1 MIDQA
6 LDLSSSDSYRQNQN
20 KTWLSLVLEPTWEG
34 LMPDYIKGYNYQ
46 GLLISKVLLLWW
58 KKEKSK
64 NYSSLISKQTNQMSH

>member
-34 LMPDYIKGYNYQ
+34 LMPGYIKGYNYQ